1 MQFSVV
7 IPSYNKRN
15 TLREC
20 IESVLNQ
27 SYSDFELLI
36 VDDGS
41 SDDSLEVARGFS
53 DKRIRVIEKENG
65 GVSSAR
71 NLGIKLSK
79 NPWIAFLDGDD
90 VWERNHL
97 QTIVDLAKCEPLAMV
112 FSTSFERFSSK
123 ESIVEKFL
131 SFKRE
136 FNHYIVEDLF
146 ECWLRRMGV
155 ICSSSAVVHKSCFA
169 KVGLFNQGL
178 VRGEDTDLWIR
189 LFRCFSIARTDVV
202 TVLYRVDSVDGNA
215 SVRKNCVRKFEVFY
229 FKPNWFKWSW
239 ESRYYFHV
247 IWGHL
252 KMFVARKEWRNL
264 LLLVSRYHFGLVVI
278 LFERLARIFQGR
290 TT

>member
-20 IESVLNQ
+20 VESVLNQ
-27 SYSDFELLI
+27 SYSDFEILI

-41 SDDSLEVARGFS
+41 TDDSLEVARGIN
-53 DKRIRVIEKENG
+53 DARVRLIEKENG

-71 NLGIKLSK
+71 NLGIKMSK

-90 VWERNHL
+90 VWDKNHL
-97 QTIVDLAKCEPLAMV
+97 QTIVDLAKSEPLAMV

-123 ESIVEKFL
+123 ESIEEKFL
-131 SFKRE
+131 SFKRD
-136 FNHYIVEDLF
+136 FNHYLVEDLF
-146 ECWLRRMGV
+146 ESWLRRKGV

-169 KVGLFNQGL
+169 KVGMFNQNL

-189 LFRCFSIARTDVV
+189 LFKNFTIARTDVV
-202 TVLYRVDSVDGNA
+202 TALYRLDSVDGNA
-215 SVRKNCVRKFEVFY
+215 SLRKNSVRRFEVFY
-229 FKPNWFKWSW
+229 FKPKWFKWSS

-247 IWGHL
+247 IWGHF
-252 KMFVARKEWRNL
+252 KMFVARKEWKNL
-264 LLLVSRYHFGLVVI
+264 FLLCSKYHFGLVVI
-278 LFERLARIFQGR
+278 LFERFARIFQGH